1 MENAPRGR
9 WSYYLAML
17 TRIGWKGGTAP
28 QVDVYPF
35 SVPAIASLSA
45 LKITSRVCF
54 FVGENGSGKSTL
66 LEAIAANYGMP
77 REGGSRSFRFQE
89 ERERNDVNPLADAL
103 QLGFS
108 PSKTGGGF
116 FLRAESFFNLA
127 TWMKD
132 QHARVADRG
141 DPRGNGKSSYHE
153 MSHGES
159 FFLLMET
166 RMRENGLFLL
176 DEPEA
181 ALSPQRQLAMLVLIH
196 DVLQSH
202 GSAQFLISTH
212 SPILLGY
219 PDAQIISF
227 DDGVLREIA
236 YDDCPA
242 VQVTQGFMA
251 DRKRFLRHL
260 FEE

>member
-1 MENAPRGR
+1 
-9 WSYYLAML
+9 ML
-17 TRIGWKGGTAP
+17 KSIGWKSGQPPSTA
-28 QVDVYPF
+28 VYPF
-35 SVPAIASLSA
+35 SVAAIQSLKS
-45 LKITSRVCF
+45 LRIRSRVCF

-66 LEAIAANYGMP
+66 LEAIAANFGFA
-77 REGGSRSFRFQE
+77 REGGSRNFRFQE

-103 QLGFS
+103 LLGFDRRD
-108 PSKTGGGF
+108 GEGF

-127 TWMKD
+127 TLMEELD
-132 QHARVADRG
+132 AVRTGSRPQALALGGRG
-141 DPRGNGKSSYHE
+141 FHD

-159 FFLLMET
+159 FFALMET

-181 ALSPQRQLAMLVLIH
+181 ALSPQRQLAMLVLMH

-219 PDAQIISF
+219 PDAQILSF
-227 DDGVLREIA
+227 DDGGIREIG

-242 VQVTQGFMA
+242 VQITRRFTGDRDGFLKQLLENE
-251 DRKRFLRHL
+251 D
-260 FEE
+260 